1 MSLRLQTANVR
12 YYLADMTPGNGTKRT
27 LLRAALALGPI
38 LSLNSGV
45 RVAECNYGAPS
56 CRSKH
61 SNEIDGRFCAAF

>member
-45 RVAECNYGAPS
+45 RVSECN
-56 CRSKH
+56 
-61 SNEIDGRFCAAF
+61 